1 VRYFR
6 GLWRRIG
13 LAIFVIG
20 LALSPNVWTSAKVL
34 RLAGEGMLAEYR
46 LSLIPPEIYADEIGK
61 ALDAGDGDLARS
73 LMALAADRKVAIPDE
88 LSVRVATLPGFDPLN
103 ALGQGWN
110 CIVNGDFES
119 EAGFACVVATDLTG
133 IGDARDLIGEGTH
146 YLTGQ
151 PVNYLTLGVAS
162 VGLTLTAATV
172 ATGGGMLPLRAG
184 ASFVKGMN
192 KAAKLPP
199 KLVAEIGGVL
209 ARGVNGAALDET
221 LVLARSFRFGEMGR
235 PLGRLLNPRSVRVV
249 SELATDFG
257 TIGKVGGVRAM
268 KLSAGVAESTRD
280 VKVLAK
286 TANRFQDRF
295 LGVMKLVG
303 RGAVRLADLIWT
315 LGGWLVGAALWLLGM
330 AWFML
335 KWVTRIMRF
344 AGRMLRPLM
353 RAVTRPRLDVTAGAV
368 ALTSSHR

>member
-20 LALSPNVWTSAKVL
+20 LALSPNVWMSAKVL
-34 RLAGEGMLAEYR
+34 RLASEGMLAEYR
-46 LSLIPPEIYADEIGK
+46 LSLIPPETYADEIGK
-61 ALDAGDGDLARS
+61 ALDEGDGDLARS
-73 LMALAADRKVAIPDE
+73 LVALAADRKVPIPGE
-88 LSVRVATLPGFDPLN
+88 LAVRVATLPPFDALN

-110 CIVNGDFES
+110 CIVNGDFDS

-162 VGLTLTAATV
+162 VGLTLTGATI

-184 ASFVKGMN
+184 ASFLKGMN

-235 PLGRLLNPRSVRVV
+235 PLGRLLNPKSVKVV

-286 TANRFQDRF
+286 TATRFQDRF

-303 RGAVRLADLIWT
+303 RGAVRLADLLWT
-315 LGGWLVGAALWLLGM
+315 LGGWLAGAVLWLLSM

-335 KWVTRIMRF
+335 K
-344 AGRMLRPLM
+344 
-353 RAVTRPRLDVTAGAV
+353 AVTRTMRLAGRLLRFALRGIATPRVAAGLAS
-368 ALTSSHR
+368 AA

>member
-1 VRYFR
+1 MRYFR

-20 LALSPNVWTSAKVL
+20 LALSPNVWMSAKVL

-46 LSLIPPEIYADEIGK
+46 LSLIPLETYAEEIGK
-61 ALDAGDGDLARS
+61 ALHAGDGDLARS
-73 LMALAADRKVAIPDE
+73 LMALANDRKVAIPDD
-88 LSVRVATLPGFDPLN
+88 LAVRVATLPPFDALN

-110 CIVNGDFES
+110 CIVNGDFDS

-162 VGLTLTAATV
+162 VGLTLTGATI

-184 ASFVKGMN
+184 ASFLKGMN

-199 KLVAEIGGVL
+199 RLVAEIGGVL

-221 LVLARSFRFGEMGR
+221 LVLARSFRFGEIGR
-235 PLGRLLNPRSVRVV
+235 PLGRLLNPKSVKVV

-286 TANRFQDRF
+286 TATRFQDRF
-295 LGVMKLVG
+295 LGVMKLAG

-315 LGGWLVGAALWLLGM
+315 LGGWLVGAALWLLSM

-335 KWVTRIMRF
+335 KSVTRMVRF
-344 AGRMLRPLM
+344 VGRLM
-353 RAVTRPRLDVTAGAV
+353 RPRARARRQIPAGALV
-368 ALTSSHR
+368 AAAA

>member
-20 LALSPNVWTSAKVL
+20 LALSPNVWMSAKVL

-46 LSLIPPEIYADEIGK
+46 LSLITPETYATVIET

-73 LMALAADRKVAIPDE
+73 LLALAADRKVPIPDA
-88 LSVRVATLPGFDPLN
+88 LTVRVATLPAFDPLS
-103 ALGQGWN
+103 AVGQGWN
-110 CIVNGDFES
+110 CIVNGDFDS

-162 VGLTLTAATV
+162 VGLTLTGATI

-184 ASFVKGMN
+184 ASFLKGMN

-199 KLVAEIGGVL
+199 RLVAEIGGVL
-209 ARGVNGAALDET
+209 ARGINGAALDET

-235 PLGRLLNPRSVRVV
+235 PLGRLLNPKSVKVV

-286 TANRFQDRF
+286 TATRFQDRF

-303 RGAVRLADLIWT
+303 RGAVRIADLIWT
-315 LGGWLVGAALWLLGM
+315 LGGWIAAAVMWAFSMVL
-330 AWFML
+330 FML
-335 KWVTRIMRF
+335 KSARVTAKLLYR
-344 AGRMLRPLM
+344 ALRPLLV
-353 RAVTRPRLDVTAGAV
+353 RRRPLAAV
-368 ALTSSHR
+368 AAN